1 MFFWVRQYA
10 SLISPRSL
18 TCVHTQA
25 FLPETRGIPLE
36 ELDAYF
42 ESVPVFIP
50 GSGVYVPD
58 ATVREEELRQGKVM
72 VTEGADSDFANEKEK
87 GLIEHVA

>member
-1 MFFWVRQYA
+1 M
-10 SLISPRSL
+10 LISPRSL

-72 VTEGADSDFANEKEK
+72 VPEGADSDFANEKEK